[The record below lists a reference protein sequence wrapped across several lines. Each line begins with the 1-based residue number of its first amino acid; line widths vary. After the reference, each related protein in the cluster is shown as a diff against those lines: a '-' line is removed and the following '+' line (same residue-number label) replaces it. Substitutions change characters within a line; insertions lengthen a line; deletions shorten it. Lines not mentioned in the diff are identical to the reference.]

1 MAQRPD
7 KNGGRTGSA
16 AADQV
21 AAYKVILKEY
31 IDRRPSGM
39 RLKLATA
46 LGKHKSFISQITGPS
61 YAMPIPV
68 QHLATIFDICH
79 FSPAERK
86 TFLAAYTAAHPDALR
101 RASGMAESAKKGNTT
116 LQIEVPI
123 VSDAA
128 KQKEAEELIRQFAR
142 KVFALLGE

>member
-7 KNGGRTGSA
+7 SNGGRSSSA
-16 AADQV
+16 GAEQV

-31 IDRRPSGM
+31 IDRRPSGL
-39 RLKLATA
+39 RQKLATA

-86 TFLAAYTAAHPDALR
+86 AFLAAYAAAHPNALR
-101 RASGMAESAKKGNTT
+101 RRAASRNPRERGT
-116 LQIEVPI
+116 
-123 VSDAA
+123 
-128 KQKEAEELIRQFAR
+128 RR
-142 KVFALLGE
+142 